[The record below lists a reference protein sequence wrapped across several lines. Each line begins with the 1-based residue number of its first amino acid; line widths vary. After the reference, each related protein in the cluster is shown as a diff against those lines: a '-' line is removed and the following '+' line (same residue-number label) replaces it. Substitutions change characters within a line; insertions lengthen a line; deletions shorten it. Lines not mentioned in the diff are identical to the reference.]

1 MLSASLNKTFPS
13 FTYRPQDIVTS
24 RLILII
30 LQGSLYDIG
39 TFSELMSRG
48 VDIATFLKT
57 EDEPAEETDTNIDV
71 DDMLLVSGQSWNAVK
86 YNRMDV

>member
-1 MLSASLNKTFPS
+1 
-13 FTYRPQDIVTS
+13 
-24 RLILII
+24 
-30 LQGSLYDIG
+30 
-39 TFSELMSRG
+39 MSRG